1 MQLSIVSTLY
11 QSSPHIDEFIKRMSA
26 SAQQITQ
33 DYELILVNDGSPDD
47 SLQKALVTQEQ
58 DAHLKIVDLS
68 RNFGHHEAGMAG
80 LEQTQGEFVF
90 LIDSD
95 LEEPPEL
102 LLEFWQEMQHSKE
115 VDVIYGIQEQR
126 KGGWFERCSGY
137 LFYIIFNQLSSI
149 KISTN
154 ALTVRLMKKHYV
166 DAITQYQERNLFVAG
181 IMAHAGFN
189 QQTLVVAKKSKSSSS
204 YTFAKRLKL
213 FLTCITSFST
223 KPLEY
228 MFTLG
233 SLIFSLSVSALAYF
247 CLESVVLNTSISAV
261 NAIMLATGLIIGS
274 LMSCTGLLGLY
285 ITPITTEIK
294 QRPRVIIKTIYSQS
308 DR

>member
-11 QSSPHIDEFIKRMSA
+11 QSSPHIDEFIKRISA

-47 SLQKALVTQEQ
+47 SLQKALVAQKQNT
-58 DAHLKIVDLS
+58 HLKIVDLS

-80 LEQTQGEFVF
+80 IEQAQGEFVF

-95 LEEPPEL
+95 LEEAPEL
-102 LLEFWQEMQHSKE
+102 LLEFWQEMQHSKD
-115 VDVIYGIQEQR
+115 VDVIYGVQEQR
-126 KGGWFERCSGY
+126 KGGWFEQLSGY
-137 LFYIIFNQLSSI
+137 LFYLIFNQLSSI

-233 SLIFSLSVSALAYF
+233 SLIFLLSVSALAYV

-261 NAIMLATGLIIGS
+261 KAVMLATGLIIGS

-285 ITPITTEIK
+285 ITPIATEIK
-294 QRPRVIIKTIYSQS
+294 QRPRIIIKTIYSQS

>member
-126 KGGWFERCSGY
+126 KGGLFERCSGY